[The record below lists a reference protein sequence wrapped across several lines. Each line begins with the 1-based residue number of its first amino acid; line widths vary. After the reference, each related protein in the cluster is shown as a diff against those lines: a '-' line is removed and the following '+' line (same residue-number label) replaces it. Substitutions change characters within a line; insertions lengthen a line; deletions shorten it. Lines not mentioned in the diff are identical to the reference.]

1 MAVTWRGAV
10 SESLP
15 EDALLATPGAKRTSW
30 QRRGRPPAT
39 PSGLRTEVE
48 RERRVVLTG
57 LVVSAVFLAGLGLSL
72 GGAFPRTGTSNG
84 AQAGT
89 SFEVARNAGEQIVQS
104 IANGGWSLVAAYG
117 FDSSQPGGA
126 SVNTSWAFGW
136 GCTASVL
143 EGSAVLPVLA
153 APGNP
158 GLRPWGAAPW
168 WGLVYYRN
176 SSVSSS
182 GDLLLIQVVQGA
194 ASPVGIFSG
203 GCTTPYADLSP
214 IPTSVADSGAAVS
227 IAQELG
233 GAGLL
238 SHDAN
243 ASISMELSG
252 APPGEL
258 SGGIPIWQIG
268 YNNCGLLNYG
278 GWQEGGISQFVA
290 TLDGASGTVLDLVNS
305 TEACNPLVSPPSFPV
320 TTSLTLGIPTL
331 HEAPPTGT
339 TLANQGCEAGDYCY
353 QIPLNA
359 TSMIL
364 NRTGYLSFTPQ
375 DFQLEVL
382 TASNVPLTSVVG
394 YEISGLADDCG
405 VNCVGQSPRFVRA
418 WSFGALEGVW
428 SGAAGSYIDWGISAL
443 WIDMGPTDPAG
454 SGYVLHV
461 AGVEQFLGE
470 AQLALP

>member
-1 MAVTWRGAV
+1 VRG
-10 SESLP
+10 SLP
-15 EDALLATPGAKRTSW
+15 TGVTPPPVNAREESVGGRS
-30 QRRGRPPAT
+30 RRRRSSIGVDP
-39 PSGLRTEVE
+39 EIE
-48 RERRVVLTG
+48 RERRVVMTG
-57 LVVSAVFLAGLGLSL
+57 LVVGAVFLAGLGIYL
-72 GGAFPRTGTSNG
+72 GGALPMRGTPTDSG
-84 AQAGT
+84 VGI
-89 SFEVARNAGEQIVQS
+89 SFAVARNAGDQLVHG

-117 FDSSQPGGA
+117 FDSSLAQGA

-136 GCTASVL
+136 GCSASPAD
-143 EGSAVLPVLA
+143 GSAVPPVLA
-153 APGNP
+153 ARGNP

-176 SSVSSS
+176 SSFSSS
-182 GDLLLIQVVQGA
+182 GDLLLTEVVQGA

-203 GCTTPYADLSP
+203 ACTAPYAGLSP
-214 IPTSVADSGAAVS
+214 IPTSVEDSGAAVS
-227 IAQELG
+227 LADELG

-252 APPGEL
+252 APRSEL
-258 SGGIPIWQIG
+258 SGGAPIWQID
-268 YNNCGLLNYG
+268 YSNCGLLNFG
-278 GWQEGGISQFVA
+278 GWEEGGDSQFVA
-290 TLDGASGTVLDLVNS
+290 TLNGGSGAVLDLANS
-305 TEACNPLVSPPSFPV
+305 TEACDPSGPPPSFPV
-320 TTSLTLGIPTL
+320 NTSLVLGAPTL
-331 HEAPPTGT
+331 HGVAPSGT
-339 TLANQGCEAGDYCY
+339 TLANQGCDAGDYCY

-382 TASNVPLTSVVG
+382 GPADAPVTSVVG

-428 SGAAGSYIDWGISAL
+428 SGASGSYIDWGISAL
-443 WIDMGPTDPAG
+443 WIDMGTTDPGG

-461 AGVEQFLGE
+461 AGVEQLLGT
-470 AQLALP
+470 AHLALP